1 MRRRN
6 LPALLASASIL
17 PIAARAQALP
27 SEIRVLVPFA
37 AGGATDLLAR
47 RLQAI
52 LEPQGTKLLVE
63 NLTGGGSMVA
73 MNRLA
78 QSRPDGRT
86 IGLASHGL
94 IGQIAAG
101 EIPLRLDQFA
111 PLVRI
116 AVDPS
121 VMVVGARSPIRDM
134 AGMLAALRRAP
145 GPTIGAAGPLG
156 TVGHLRVLGLAQE
169 ARGEFTYVGYPG
181 AARVANELI
190 GGHLDIGL
198 VKPNDVFGQ
207 IRSGELRVIAVLEEE
222 RLPQMP
228 DVPTLREA
236 GLQAYPFGR
245 MQLMTFAV
253 APAGMSPAL
262 HEALTRLLRDAV
274 LSPAFQ
280 AKANEDAYLADGLS
294 GEALQDAIAR
304 SFEAI
309 RAAQARARV

>member
-1 MRRRN
+1 MQRRH
-6 LPALLASASIL
+6 LLTGLGAVSLAG
-17 PIAARAQALP
+17 AARAQALP

-52 LEPQGTKLLVE
+52 LEPLGTKLLVE
-63 NLTGGGSMVA
+63 NVTGGGSMVA

-94 IGQIAAG
+94 IAQIAAG
-101 EIPLRLDQFA
+101 EIPLRLEQFA
-111 PLVRI
+111 PLVRL

-134 AGMLAALRRAP
+134 QAMLAALRRPP

-156 TVGHLRVLGLAQE
+156 TVGHLRVVGLGQE

-181 AARVANELI
+181 ASRVANELI
-190 GGHLDIGL
+190 GGHLDMGL

-207 IRSGELRVIAVLEEE
+207 IRSGELRVVAILEEQ

-228 DVPTLREA
+228 DVPSITEA
-236 GLQAYPFGR
+236 GLAAYPFGR

-253 APAGMSPAL
+253 APAGMPVGLRDAM
-262 HEALTRLLRDAV
+262 TQLLRDAV
-274 LSPAFQ
+274 LSQPFQ
-280 AKANEDAYLADGLS
+280 AKADEDAYLADGLS
-294 GEALQDAIAR
+294 GEGLQDAIAR

-309 RAAQARARV
+309 RTAQARARV